1 MLPTTA
7 FANLRAKMGW
17 IAKLIDGSKATEAL
31 GEDDET
37 FEQWKLEK
45 MKWAREM
52 KIRAVLMS
60 SIFEFGAVFQD
71 CLSEDPQ
78 GNPPFS
84 PFFGATRMLLLRAVR
99 VWCCV
104 SRLPK

>member
-52 KIRAVLMS
+52 KIRDYDKVVQQFFCDR
-60 SIFEFGAVFQD
+60 SIKVTIQMTSLVIKSHD
-71 CLSEDPQ
+71 
-78 GNPPFS
+78 
-84 PFFGATRMLLLRAVR
+84 T
-99 VWCCV
+99 
-104 SRLPK
+104 